1 MAATFKEVRD
11 VYKKLRWGDDAIDAY
26 ENDKLE
32 TGEIK
37 RIRNKLEEE
46 KEAGKSL

>member
-11 VYKKLRWGDDAIDAY
+11 VCKNLKWRDDAIDAY
-26 ENDKLE
+26 EHDNLE
-32 TGEIK
+32 TEEIK

-46 KEAGKSL
+46 KEAGNSP